1 MRSAAAAAAFKVVSA
16 PAAAVADPKTTVGT
30 GAGADAGA
38 GATAMGP
45 TSNLADTALLLLCCY
60 SLGCEDVDVKMPAAK
75 PVETLAETLAK
86 AAKREG

>member
-1 MRSAAAAAAFKVVSA
+1 VLSA
-16 PAAAVADPKTTVGT
+16 PAAAVADQKTTVGV

-45 TSNLADTALLLLCCY
+45 TTNLADTALLLPCCY
-60 SLGCEDVDVKMPAAK
+60 SLGCEDVVLEMPAAK

-86 AAKREG
+86 AAKREC